1 MAENQYYGTG
11 RRKSSAARVFIKPGN
26 GKIVINQ
33 RSLEQYFG
41 RETAR
46 MVVRQ
51 PLELVDMVE
60 KLDLYITVKGGGI
73 SGQAGAIR
81 HGITRALMEYDE
93 SLRSELRKAG
103 FVTRDARQVERK
115 KVGLRKARRR
125 PQFSKR
131 SLVSASAELNLRKNP
146 LRRVFLCILA
156 AKIHGNVLIATSFSP
171 FPASTHHKGR
181 KIW

>member
-1 MAENQYYGTG
+1 MADNQYYGTG
-11 RRKSSAARVFIKPGN
+11 RRKSSTARVFIKQGT
-26 GKIVINQ
+26 GSITINK
-33 RSLEQYFG
+33 RTLEEYFG

-51 PLELVDMVE
+51 PLELVEMTE
-60 KLDLYITVKGGGI
+60 KLDLYITVSGGGI

-93 SLRSELRKAG
+93 SLRPALRKAG
-103 FVTRDARQVERK
+103 FVTRDAREVERK

-131 SLVSASAELNLRKNP
+131 
-146 LRRVFLCILA
+146 
-156 AKIHGNVLIATSFSP
+156 
-171 FPASTHHKGR
+171 
-181 KIW
+181 

>member
-1 MAENQYYGTG
+1 
-11 RRKSSAARVFIKPGN
+11 
-26 GKIVINQ
+26 
-33 RSLEQYFG
+33 
-41 RETAR
+41 

-125 PQFSKR
+125 PQFSNVNW
-131 SLVSASAELNLRKNP
+131 LLLRRKQFSKNP
-146 LRRVFLCILA
+146 LRRVFY
-156 AKIHGNVLIATSFSP
+156 S
-171 FPASTHHKGR
+171 
-181 KIW
+181 